1 MNRILFFL
9 FLIIGSIS
17 QLNSQELILASDVW
31 PPFTN
36 IEDQKRIA
44 IDIVSTSLDR
54 ISIQNSTKIEPFKDV
69 LSGIGNSEYAGSAAL
84 WYSKDREEDLIFS
97 DPYLYNQL
105 VLVGRK
111 GSEVSASS
119 FTELSNI
126 KLGVVENYAYGD
138 ELKNNAGIEVVKGI
152 SDQKNLEKL
161 LSKKVDY
168 ILVDDLL
175 LQYLLKYQTNDVSE
189 FLEIGTTP
197 LIVKPLHFALSK
209 KVDNAE
215 NIIALFNDEIEK
227 MKADG
232 SFYEILELN
241 WIRTDV
247 NGDGKLELVLVG
259 ENAGTEAPKMAYN
272 IDPNQT
278 SQVNEGFYIQGEYY
292 ISWDQVP
299 DHLKVNIIEIDN
311 SNYHDGGIILKF

>member
-1 MNRILFFL
+1 MNRILLFL
-9 FLIIGSIS
+9 FLSMVSLS
-17 QLNSQELILASDVW
+17 QLKSQELLLASDVW

-36 IEDQKRIA
+36 VEDQKRIA
-44 IDIVSTSLDR
+44 IDIVSTALGR
-54 ISIQNSTKIEPFKDV
+54 ISIDDSVVIEGFNEVINGIQNTKYD
-69 LSGIGNSEYAGSAAL
+69 GSAAL
-84 WYSKDREEDLIFS
+84 WYSKEREEELIFS
-97 DPYLYNQL
+97 TPYLYNQL

-111 GSEVSASS
+111 GSDVSATS
-119 FTELSNI
+119 FSDLSQVKI
-126 KLGVVENYAYGD
+126 GVVENYAYGN
-138 ELKNNAGIEVVKGI
+138 EMKENESIEILKGI

-209 KVDNAE
+209 KVENAE
-215 NIIALFNDEIEK
+215 EIMDQFNAEILS
-227 MKADG
+227 MKEDG
-232 SFYEILELN
+232 SFYKILELN

-247 NGDGKLELVLVG
+247 DGDGKMELVLVG
-259 ENAGTEAPKMAYN
+259 EKAGIEAPKMAYN
-272 IDPNQT
+272 IDPSQT
-278 SQVNEGFYIQGEYY
+278 SQSNEGFYIQGEYY

-299 DHLKVNIIEIDN
+299 DHLKVNISEIDN
-311 SNYHDGGIILKF
+311 SNYHEGGIILKF

>member
-1 MNRILFFL
+1 MNRTL
-9 FLIIGSIS
+9 LIIFLSIGMLC
-17 QLNSQELILASDVW
+17 QLKSQELILASDVW

-36 IEDQKRIA
+36 IEDQKRIS
-44 IDIVSTSLDR
+44 IDIVSASLDR
-54 ISIQNSTKIEPFKDV
+54 ISIDNSTKIEPFKNV
-69 LSGIGNSEYAGSAAL
+69 LSGIENSEYAGSAAL
-84 WYSKDREEDLIFS
+84 WYSKEREEELIFS

-105 VLVGRK
+105 ILVGRK
-111 GSEVSASS
+111 GSDVSASS
-119 FTELSNI
+119 FTELQDI
-126 KLGVVENYAYGD
+126 KIGVVENYAYGE
-138 ELKNNAGIEVVKGI
+138 ELINNETIEVIKGI

-189 FLEIGTTP
+189 FLEIGTSP

-209 KVDNAE
+209 KIDNAE

-247 NGDGKLELVLVG
+247 NGDGKMEMVLIG
-259 ENAGTEAPKMAYN
+259 DKAGIEAPKNAYDIN
-272 IDPNQT
+272 PNQQAQA
-278 SQVNEGFYIQGEYY
+278 SEGFYIQGEYY
-292 ISWDQVP
+292 LTWDQVP
-299 DHLKVNIIEIDN
+299 DHLKVNISESEN
-311 SNYHDGGIILKF
+311 SYYHEGGIILKF